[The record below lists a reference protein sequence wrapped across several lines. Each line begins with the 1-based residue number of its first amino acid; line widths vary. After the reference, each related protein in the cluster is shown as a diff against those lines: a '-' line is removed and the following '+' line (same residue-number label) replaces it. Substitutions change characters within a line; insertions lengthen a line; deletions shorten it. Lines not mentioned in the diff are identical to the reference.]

1 MEKYVITL
9 GDFLKNAGI
18 VGFHYMLETA
28 GARENIDFGH
38 SEDDQALWV
47 SMDFAQ
53 NADWTDMYFKAF
65 IRYFGPFS
73 TYQGIKD
80 KIQICIEKIEAE
92 NWNPGKQEKDD
103 LKFINDKLQSNS
115 YQAGFANI
123 QKKIENREIY
133 EKLKKE

>member
-92 NWNPGKQEKDD
+92 NWNPGKQEYSK
-103 LKFINDKLQSNS
+103 
-115 YQAGFANI
+115 
-123 QKKIENREIY
+123 EN
-133 EKLKKE
+133 

>member
-28 GARENIDFGH
+28 GAEEGVDFGH
-38 SEDDQALWV
+38 SDDDQALWV
-47 SMDFAQ
+47 SMDFAK

-80 KIQICIEKIEAE
+80 KIQTCIEKIEAE
-92 NWNPGKQEKDD
+92 KWNPGKQEKDD

-123 QKKIENREIY
+123 KKKIENPEIY
-133 EKLKKE
+133 EK

>member
-53 NADWTDMYFKAF
+53 NADWTDMYFKALSGILDHSAR
-65 IRYFGPFS
+65 IRELR
-73 TYQGIKD
+73 IKF
-80 KIQICIEKIEAE
+80 K
-92 NWNPGKQEKDD
+92 
-103 LKFINDKLQSNS
+103 
-115 YQAGFANI
+115 YV
-123 QKKIENREIY
+123 
-133 EKLKKE
+133 LKK